1 MAIVTG
7 IVPTWNR
14 CDLLERL
21 LESLTRQSRPP
32 DQVIVVDNGSQ
43 DDSAKVAERLGAAV
57 IRLSSNA
64 GFARSVNLGIQSAA
78 GDWILIVNNDVELEA
93 SWLERVLAEV
103 EKSGAWFGIGKIYQA
118 GSPDKLDGTFDVI
131 SRGGCS
137 WRCGQGR
144 PDSGA
149 LAPVGPAWFA
159 PLTAALFRRETF
171 DRVGLLDERFESY
184 HEDVDLG
191 LRCAVAGLRGCFV
204 PEAAAFHRGSATLGA
219 WHPDTVRRI
228 ARNQLFLVA
237 KHYPLR
243 WWRRLGWPVLAGQ
256 LLWGLLALRRRAGL
270 AYLKGKLEGLKEFRR
285 LRSGA
290 TPSEE
295 IINILNESEREL
307 RHWQA
312 ATGFDTYWRLYF
324 ALT

>member
-21 LESLTRQSRPP
+21 LESLARQSRPL

-43 DDSAKVAERLGAAV
+43 DDSAKVAEQFGASV

-64 GFARSVNLGIQSAA
+64 GFARAVNLGIEGAA

-93 SWLERVLAEV
+93 HWLERVLAAAEQ
-103 EKSGAWFGIGKIYQA
+103 SGAWFGIGKIYQA
-118 GSPDKLDGTFDVI
+118 SSPDKLDGTFDVI

-144 PDSGA
+144 PDSPA
-149 LAPVGPAWFA
+149 WAPVGRAWFA

-171 DRVGLLDERFESY
+171 RRVGLLDERFESY
-184 HEDVDLG
+184 LEDVDLG
-191 LRCAVAGLRGCFV
+191 LRCAAAGLRGCFV

-219 WHPDTVRRI
+219 WHPDTVRKI
-228 ARNQLFLVA
+228 ARNQLLLVA
-237 KHYPLR
+237 KHYPQR

-256 LLWGLLALRRRAGL
+256 LLWGLAAVRHRAGL
-270 AYLKGKLEGLKEFRR
+270 AYVEGKLEGLKEFRR
-285 LRSGA
+285 LRRGA

-295 IINILNESEREL
+295 IIHILYESERDL

-312 ATGFDTYWRLYF
+312 AAGFDLYWRLYF